1 MEKCFSVRT
10 GCNIFA
16 VLAMMGAVAQVF
28 KDVNV
33 IASHGTPEQ
42 QEKELF
48 SLSSIC
54 GSVVENFF
62 VEIRNISEIEKDS
75 VETFFKINFCIA
87 FIDVILCMGII
98 GAAVCILYGVHNEE
112 DKFLLP
118 FIWFLP
124 FDLVVRCV
132 FAFVL
137 IINFGF
143 TSPLSISLANLFIV
157 VIFVQLGPGPKPKIW
172 TKA

>member
-10 GCNIFA
+10 GCNIF
-16 VLAMMGAVAQVF
+16 AQVF

-42 QEKELF
+42 QVKELF

-87 FIDVILCMGII
+87 FIDVILCMGMI
-98 GAAVCILYGVHNEE
+98 GTAVCILYGV
-112 DKFLLP
+112 
-118 FIWFLP
+118 
-124 FDLVVRCV
+124 
-132 FAFVL
+132 
-137 IINFGF
+137 
-143 TSPLSISLANLFIV
+143 
-157 VIFVQLGPGPKPKIW
+157 
-172 TKA
+172 